1 MNTALI
7 VILVI
12 LGVLALAGVVF
23 ANGISVFF
31 ATFIFYGL
39 PLSSLLCCPFFTMKT
54 EFWKILSYSESCAD
68 LWSAESISLAGIP
81 YSVS

>member
-31 ATFIFYGL
+31 ATFIF
-39 PLSSLLCCPFFTMKT
+39 
-54 EFWKILSYSESCAD
+54 
-68 LWSAESISLAGIP
+68 
-81 YSVS
+81 